1 MRQTNLL
8 RIIGQIAGFLLVVM
22 CAASPSSAQTETFS
36 GPFAYVTNQISNSVT
51 VIDTPTNTVVTT
63 IALTG
68 CDGSCSTP
76 AGLAVT
82 PDGSRVYVANEGN
95 GTVSVISTS
104 TNTVS
109 ATITLPTCSELCLSA
124 PIGVAITPDGL
135 HAYVTD
141 PGHFAIDVIDTNPG
155 DGGTFNTVTTS
166 ITATTIIS
174 PFSIAITPNGAFA
187 YATEFMQGSDTTTT
201 NVNMISTATNAVV
214 ATIAVGNDPSG
225 VAVNPNGSTVY
236 VTNNTSGSVSVFAA
250 GNTNPP
256 SPSTITVGT
265 GPYSVAF
272 TPDGTLAYV
281 VNRGADTVSVI
292 TTSTNT
298 VASTISSGFCA
309 VGQLVQIAITPN
321 GTDAYVADAE
331 APGAVGCNQADVIST
346 ASNTVTTSL
355 PVGSSPFG
363 VAIGPATTNTVTVG
377 PFAVAPG
384 TTVNFIDGNF
394 INQKVT
400 IPPDAIMNNVATMQ
414 MSFIQVS
421 PAVFNATRL
430 TGVEGNTFSGG
441 NQGPFISPPTTCT
454 VITGTVD
461 NSNCV
466 VMEAQC
472 FTSTGTALPTC
483 AITAPTTLITLTTSY
498 ETPFPQPTPGFLI
511 ADDGENNWANI
522 LIAFDASAFNVNDP
536 VMRGGT
542 KSCQEDTVIVNLG
555 GPVTP
560 TPASVN
566 FGNVNVFGF
575 PIAVVTVTN
584 TGSSALNIRSK
595 LAAVPGGD
603 SDDFGA
609 LSLCLRPLQPT
620 KSCFIL
626 VSFFADP
633 DDFNLQTATLDI
645 TNSAPGSP
653 QLIVPLS
660 ATVVLPAKKH

>member
-1 MRQTNLL
+1 MRRGILL
-8 RIIGQIAGFLLVVM
+8 ALFVM
-22 CAASPSSAQTETFS
+22 CAALPSSAQTETFS
-36 GPFAYVTNQISNSVT
+36 GPFAYVTNQSSNNVT
-51 VIDTPTNTVVTT
+51 VIDTPTKTVVKT

-82 PDGSRVYVANEGN
+82 PDGSRVYVANQGN

-109 ATITLPTCSELCLSA
+109 ATITLCSGVEVCFSS
-124 PIGVAITPDGL
+124 PIGVAITSDGS

-141 PGHFAIDVIDTNPG
+141 PGNAAIDVIDTNPG
-155 DGGTFNTVTTS
+155 DVGTFNTVTMS
-166 ITATTIIS
+166 ITAATIIS
-174 PFSIAITPNGAFA
+174 PFSIAITPNGAFV
-187 YATEFMQGSDTTTT
+187 YATEFVPGSDGTTS

-214 ATIAVGNDPSG
+214 ATIGVGINPSG
-225 VAVNPNGSTVY
+225 VAVSPNGSTVY
-236 VTNNTSGSVSVFAA
+236 VTNNAGGTVSVFGAGIVTTPSITTIAMGAA
-250 GNTNPP
+250 GVAP
-256 SPSTITVGT
+256 

-272 TPDGTLAYV
+272 TPNSAFAYV
-281 VNRGADTVSVI
+281 VNQFS
-292 TTSTNT
+292 NT
-298 VASTISSGFCA
+298 VAVISTTATPPAVVATITASCA
-309 VGQLVQIAITPN
+309 FTNQIAITPD
-321 GTDAYVADAE
+321 GTEAYVADAQ
-331 APGAVGCNQADVIST
+331 CSQADVIST
-346 ASNTVTTSL
+346 ASNTVKQPSV
-355 PVGSSPFG
+355 PVGSGPFG
-363 VAIGPATTNTVTVG
+363 VAIGPATNTVTVG
-377 PFAVAPG
+377 PFAVSPG
-384 TTVNFIDGNF
+384 TTVNFIDGTF
-394 INQKVT
+394 INQKVA
-400 IPPDAIMNNVATMQ
+400 IPPDANMGHVATMQ
-414 MSFIQVS
+414 MSFIQVA
-421 PAVFNATRL
+421 PAVFNAMRL
-430 TGVEGNTFSGG
+430 KGVLGNTFSGG

-454 VITGTVD
+454 VITGTIN

-466 VMEAQC
+466 VMEAKC
-472 FTSTGTALPTC
+472 FAADGTALSTC
-483 AITAPTTLITLTTSY
+483 DITAPTTLITLTTSY

-536 VMRGGT
+536 IMKGGT

-560 TPASVN
+560 SPASVN

-584 TGSSALNIRSK
+584 TGSAALNVRSK

-609 LSLCLRPLQPT
+609 LSLCLRPLLPG

-660 ATVVLPAKKH
+660 ATVVLPAKK

>member
-8 RIIGQIAGFLLVVM
+8 RIIGQIAGFLLVVI
-22 CAASPSSAQTETFS
+22 CAALPSSAQTEIFT
-36 GPFAYVTNQISNSVT
+36 GPFAYVTNQNGGTVT

-63 IALTG
+63 IALCPDCG
-68 CDGSCSTP
+68 PEP

-109 ATITLPTCSELCLSA
+109 ATITLPNICDCSSS
-124 PIGVAITPDGL
+124 PIGVAITPDGS

-141 PGHFAIDVIDTNPG
+141 PGNAAIDVIDTNPG
-155 DGGTFNTVTTS
+155 DVGTFNTVTMS
-166 ITATTIIS
+166 ITATTITS
-174 PFSIAITPNGAFA
+174 PFSIAITTNGAYV
-187 YATEFMQGSDTTTT
+187 YATEFLPDSEGITT

-214 ATIAVGNDPSG
+214 ATIGVGNDPSG
-225 VAVNPNGSTVY
+225 VAVTPNGSSVY
-236 VTNNTSGSVSVFAA
+236 VTNNASGTVSVFAA
-250 GNTNPP
+250 GNLTPP
-256 SPSTITVGT
+256 ITTIAVGVAGT
-265 GPYSVAF
+265 APGPYSVAF
-272 TPDGTLAYV
+272 TPNSAFAYV
-281 VNRGADTVSVI
+281 VNQFASTVSVI
-292 TTSTNT
+292 NTATTPPT
-298 VASTISSGFCA
+298 VAATVSG
-309 VGQLVQIAITPN
+309 VGTTPNQIAIAPN
-321 GTDAYVADAE
+321 GTTAYA
-331 APGAVGCNQADVIST
+331 AVGGNNDVAVINT
-346 ASNTVTTSL
+346 ATNALQT
-355 PVGSSPFG
+355 PIGVGSGPFG

-377 PFAVAPG
+377 PFPVAPG
-384 TTVNFIDGNF
+384 TTVNFIDGTF

-400 IPPDAIMNNVATMQ
+400 IPPDANMGGVATMQ

-421 PAVFNATRL
+421 PTVFNASRL

-454 VITGTVD
+454 VITGTVN

-472 FTSTGTALPTC
+472 FTATGTALATC

-522 LIAFDASAFNVNDP
+522 LIGYNATAFNVNDP
-536 VMRGGT
+536 IMVGGT

-555 GPVTP
+555 GPVAP
-560 TPASVN
+560 SPASVN
-566 FGNVNVFGF
+566 FGNVPVFGF

-584 TGSSALNIRSK
+584 TGSAAVNVTSK
-595 LAAVPGGD
+595 RAAVPGGD
-603 SDDFGA
+603 SDDFST
-609 LSLCLRPLQPT
+609 LNLCLKPLQPT

-633 DDFNLQTATLDI
+633 DDFNPQSATLNI
-645 TNSAPGSP
+645 TDSAPGSP

-660 ATVVLPAKKH
+660 ATVVLPKKK

>member
-1 MRQTNLL
+1 MRQSNLL

-22 CAASPSSAQTETFS
+22 CAALPSSAQTETFS
-36 GPFAYVTNQISNSVT
+36 GPFAYVTNQLSNSVT

-63 IALTG
+63 ISL
-68 CDGSCSTP
+68 CSDCGPEP

-109 ATITLPTCSELCLSA
+109 ATITLPNICDCSSS
-124 PIGVAITPDGL
+124 PIGVAITPDGS

-141 PGHFAIDVIDTNPG
+141 PGNAAIDVIDTNPG
-155 DGGTFNTVTTS
+155 DVGTFNTVTTT
-166 ITATTIIS
+166 ITAATIIS
-174 PFSIAITPNGAFA
+174 PFSIAITPDGAFA
-187 YATEFMQGSDTTTT
+187 YATEFIQGSDTTTT
-201 NVNMISTATNAVV
+201 NVNMISTATNAVG
-214 ATIAVGNDPSG
+214 AIAVGNDPSG
-225 VAVNPNGSTVY
+225 VAVNPNGNTVY
-236 VTNNTSGSVSVFAA
+236 VTNNTGGTVSLFAA
-250 GNTNPP
+250 GNANPTI
-256 SPSTITVGT
+256 STITVGT

-272 TPDGTLAYV
+272 TPNGTLAYV
-281 VNRGADTVSVI
+281 VNRGGDTVSVI
-292 TTSTNT
+292 TTSTNSVT
-298 VASTISSGFCA
+298 TTISSGFCA

-346 ASNTVTTSL
+346 ASNTVTTSV

-384 TTVNFIDGNF
+384 TTVNFIDGTF
-394 INQKVT
+394 INQKIT
-400 IPPDAIMNNVATMQ
+400 IPPDANMNGVATMQ

-430 TGVEGNTFSGG
+430 TGVLGNTFSGG

-454 VITGTVD
+454 VITGTVN

-466 VMEAQC
+466 VMEAKC
-472 FTSTGTALPTC
+472 FTATGTALPTC

-522 LIAFDASAFNVNDP
+522 LIAFDAAAFNVNDP
-536 VMRGGT
+536 IMKGGT

-560 TPASVN
+560 SPASVN

-584 TGSSALNIRSK
+584 TGSAALNVRSK

-609 LSLCLRPLQPT
+609 LSLCLRPLQPG

-660 ATVVLPAKKH
+660 ATVVLPTKK

>member
-8 RIIGQIAGFLLVVM
+8 RFMGQIAGFLLVIM
-22 CAASPSSAQTETFS
+22 CAALPSNAQTETFF
-36 GPFAYVTNQISNSVT
+36 GPFAYVTNQAGNSVS

-63 IALTG
+63 IPLAG
-68 CDGSCSTP
+68 CDGSCSSP

-109 ATITLPTCSELCLSA
+109 ATITLPSCIEVCSSS
-124 PIGVAITPDGL
+124 PIGVAITPDGSR
-135 HAYVTD
+135 AYVTD
-141 PGHFAIDVIDTNPG
+141 PGISAIDVIDTNPG
-155 DGGTFNTVTTS
+155 DGETYNTVTTT
-166 ITATTIIS
+166 ITAGGAIIS
-174 PFSIAITPNGAFA
+174 PFSIAITPNGVYV
-187 YATEFMQGSDTTTT
+187 YATEFIPGSDSTTT
-201 NVNMISTATNAVV
+201 NVNMISTATNALV

-225 VAVNPNGSTVY
+225 VAVSPNGSTVY
-236 VTNNTSGSVSVFAA
+236 VTNNTSGTVSVFAA
-250 GNTNPP
+250 GNTAP
-256 SPSTITVGT
+256 TVTTVATGAAGT
-265 GPYSVAF
+265 APGPYSVAF
-272 TPDGTLAYV
+272 TPNSAFAYV
-281 VNRGADTVSVI
+281 VNQFASSIAVI
-292 TTSTNT
+292 NTATTPPTLT
-298 VASTISSGFCA
+298 TTITGPCSFPN
-309 VGQLVQIAITPN
+309 QIAITPD
-321 GTDAYVADAE
+321 GTKAYVADQE
-331 APGAVGCNQADVIST
+331 CSSADVIST
-346 ASNTVTTSL
+346 STNTETTSVS
-355 PVGSSPFG
+355 VGSGPFG
-363 VAIGPATTNTVTVG
+363 VAIGPATNTVTVG

-384 TTVNFIDGNF
+384 TTVNFIDGTF
-394 INQKVT
+394 INQKIT
-400 IPPDAIMNNVATMQ
+400 IPPDANMNGVATMQ

-454 VITGTVD
+454 VITGTVN

-466 VMEAQC
+466 VMEAKC
-472 FTSTGTALPTC
+472 FTATGTALPTC

-511 ADDGENNWANI
+511 ADDNENNWADI
-522 LIAFDASAFNVNDP
+522 LIGYTASAFNVNDP
-536 VMRGGT
+536 IMVGGT

-555 GPVTP
+555 GPVAP
-560 TPASVN
+560 SPASVN
-566 FGNVNVFGF
+566 FGNVPVFGF

-584 TGSSALNIRSK
+584 TGTAAVTIKSK

-609 LSLCLRPLQPT
+609 LSLCLKPLQPT

-633 DDFNLQTATLDI
+633 DDFNLQTATLNI
-645 TNSAPGSP
+645 TNSASGSP
-653 QLIVPLS
+653 QLIVPLT
-660 ATVVLPAKKH
+660 ATVVLPKKK